1 MSSKNQNLVLGVIL
15 AAGIAVAAWM
25 ILRPRR
31 PHRKTEGFATANDL
45 NHLDSI
51 DPNGPC
57 GTAQPPD
64 VPYLGQS
71 VESSLDQA
79 YGVPTAG
86 EKFNSLLATNVSPL
100 ENSALPQ
107 FNVDVVNPANWTAQV
122 QLRIPMKNRQF
133 ESSDPYRGDLAIS
146 RSPNSCVVDTS
157 IYASRDSLRYD
168 AFWSPYSN
176 LARFNSAYMTS
187 KPCGSSNGGT
197 QCDA

>member
-1 MSSKNQNLVLGVIL
+1 MSSKNQNLIIGILLG
-15 AAGIAVAAWM
+15 AGIAIAAWM
-25 ILRPRR
+25 ILRPQR
-31 PHRKTEGFATANDL
+31 PRRKTEGFATANDL

-71 VESSLDQA
+71 VETSLDQA
-79 YGVPTAG
+79 YGTPTAG
-86 EKFNSLLATNVSPL
+86 QRYDALLTSNVSPL

-122 QLRIPMKNRQF
+122 QLRIPMKNPRWLD
-133 ESSDPYRGDLAIS
+133 SCKYRGDIDIQRSGNACLINDS
-146 RSPNSCVVDTS
+146 RWS
-157 IYASRDSLRYD
+157 SRDSLNYQG
-168 AFWSPYSN
+168 FWSPYSN
-176 LARFNSAYMTS
+176 LARFQSPWMSS
-187 KPCGSSNGGT
+187 KTCSSSNGGT

>member
-1 MSSKNQNLVLGVIL
+1 M
-15 AAGIAVAAWM
+15 
-25 ILRPRR
+25 
-31 PHRKTEGFATANDL
+31 TANDL

-71 VESSLDQA
+71 VETSLDQA
-79 YGVPTAG
+79 YGTPTAG
-86 EKFNSLLATNVSPL
+86 TRYSSLLTSNVSPL

-122 QLRIPMKNRQF
+122 QLRIPMKNRIQML
-133 ESSDPYRGDLAIS
+133 SDYYRGDIEIA
-146 RSPNSCVVDTS
+146 RSPNACVVDTS
-157 IYASRDSLRYD
+157 IYANRDSLNYQG
-168 AFWSPYSN
+168 FWSPYSN
-176 LARFNSAYMTS
+176 LARFQSPWMSS

>member
-1 MSSKNQNLVLGVIL
+1 MSSKNQNLVIGILLG
-15 AAGIAVAAWM
+15 AGIAIAAWM
-25 ILRPRR
+25 ILRPQR
-31 PHRKTEGFATANDL
+31 PRRKTEGFATANDL

-71 VESSLDQA
+71 VETSLDQA
-79 YGVPTAG
+79 YGVESAG
-86 EKFNSLLATNVSPL
+86 TRYDALLTSNVSPL

-122 QLRIPMKNRQF
+122 QLRIPMKNPQWLQ
-133 ESSDPYRGDLAIS
+133 SCPYRGDIS
-146 RSPNSCVVDTS
+146 IERSANSCVIDVS
-157 IYASRDSLRYD
+157 SKMSRDALNYSG
-168 AFWSPYSN
+168 FWSPYSN
-176 LARFNSAYMTS
+176 LARFQSPYMSS